1 MVDLGCENAWRLKNK
16 DFQKK
21 KKRKN
26 NTSSY
31 DDAERQ
37 LGKG

>member
-16 DFQKK
+16 NFQKK
-21 KKRKN
+21 KIKN

>member
-16 DFQKK
+16 NFQK